1 MKNFVN
7 IISFLFVAIIPAIT
21 FSQNRQSSQQI
32 NGNTGDI
39 STITTQQLNG
49 RAGDVNT
56 ITTAV
61 PFLTIAPDSRAGA
74 LGDAGVSTSPDINS
88 QHHNPSKYAFMKN
101 DFGISISYTPWL
113 RQLVNDINLAYIAG
127 YKKIG
132 GGQVISTSLRYF
144 SLGDITFTDQVG
156 NVTGQ
161 HKPNE
166 FAYDIGYSR
175 LLGKY
180 MSGSVAL
187 RYINSNLTGGYS
199 GSGPQTKA
207 GQAFS
212 SDVSAFYY
220 RPMEVEKRK
229 AELGIGLNIS
239 NIGSKLSYTDNA
251 DKDFLPCMLKLGTS
265 FKLDLD
271 DYNSLLGVVELN
283 KLLVPTPPIYYSIGD
298 VLPNGDTVRVPLTY
312 IKYGKDPKVSVPTGI
327 FQSFWDAPGVAADPL
342 HPDDRSRG
350 KEEWREIDWSFGLEY
365 WYAKQFALR
374 AGYFHED
381 ATKGNRK
388 FFTVGMGLRLK
399 VFALDFSYLIPTSQK
414 NPLENTLRFTLSFD
428 FEGIAKKEKTN

>member
-1 MKNFVN
+1 MKNIVALFLL
-7 IISFLFVAIIPAIT
+7 IIAFASPLLSY
-21 FSQNRQSSQQI
+21 SQISS
-32 NGNTGDI
+32 
-39 STITTQQLNG
+39 QQLNG

-74 LGDAGVSTSPDINS
+74 IGDAGVSTTPDLNS

-113 RQLVNDINLAYIAG
+113 RQLVNDINLAYLAG

-132 GGQVISTSLRYF
+132 GGQTLSGSLRYF

-166 FAYDIGYSR
+166 FAVDFGYSR
-175 LLGKY
+175 LLGEHV
-180 MSGSVAL
+180 SGSVAL

-199 GSGPQTKA
+199 GSGPETKA
-207 GQAFS
+207 GQAFA
-212 SDVSAFYY
+212 SDVSAYFHK
-220 RPMEVEKRK
+220 PMEVQKKK
-229 AELGIGLNIS
+229 AELGIGINIS
-239 NIGSKLSYTDNA
+239 NIGSKLSYTDNQ

-265 FKLDLD
+265 YKMELD
-271 DYNSLLGVVELN
+271 DYNSILAVVELN
-283 KLLVPTPPIYYSIGD
+283 KLLVPTPPIYYSVGD
-298 VLPNGDTVRVPLTY
+298 VLPDGDTVKVPLTY
-312 IKYGKDPKVSVPTGI
+312 IKYGEDPKVGVPAGI
-327 FQSFWDAPGVAADPL
+327 FQSFWDAPGVAEDPL
-342 HPDDRSRG
+342 NPDSRSVG
-350 KEEWREIDWSFGLEY
+350 KEEWREINWSFGLEY

-388 FFTVGMGLRLK
+388 FFTVGLGLKLK

-428 FEGIAKKEKTN
+428 FEGINKNTKTKE

>member
-1 MKNFVN
+1 MKRFVYL
-7 IISFLFVAIIPAIT
+7 SVLL
-21 FSQNRQSSQQI
+21 
-32 NGNTGDI
+32 
-39 STITTQQLNG
+39 TITALLPVISYAQISSQQLNG

-74 LGDAGVSTSPDINS
+74 MGDAGVSTTPDLYS

-101 DFGISISYTPWL
+101 DFGISVSYTPWL
-113 RQLVNDINLAYIAG
+113 RQLVNDINLAYLTG

-132 GGQVISTSLRYF
+132 GGQTLSSSLRYF
-144 SLGDITFTDQVG
+144 SLGDITFTDQIG

-161 HKPNE
+161 HRPNE
-166 FAYDIGYSR
+166 FAFDFAYSR
-175 LLGKY
+175 LLGKNI
-180 MSGSVAL
+180 SGSVAL

-207 GQAFS
+207 GQAYS
-212 SDVSAFYY
+212 SDISAFYHK
-220 RPMEVEKRK
+220 PMEIQKKK
-229 AELGIGLNIS
+229 AELGVGINIS
-239 NIGSKLSYTDNA
+239 NIGSKLSYTDNV
-251 DKDFLPCMLKLGTS
+251 DKDFLPCMLKLGSS

-283 KLLVPTPPIYYSIGD
+283 KLLVPTPPVYYSVND
-298 VLPNGDTVRVPLTY
+298 VLPGGDTVRIPLTY
-312 IKYGKDPKVSVPTGI
+312 IRYGKDPNVSVPSGI

-342 HPDDRSRG
+342 YPDDRSVG
-350 KEEWREIDWSFGLEY
+350 KEEWREINWSVGLEY

-388 FFTVGMGLRLK
+388 FFTVGLGLKLK

-428 FEGIAKKEKTN
+428 FEGVAKNDTKTN